1 MKSSTLHGALRA
13 SLILFLSW
21 LPLAAQ
27 QERIGR
33 PSASGPID
41 SSRTVVLRGNVSPK
55 IPRARDLGRV
65 DPSQKMSYITL
76 AFRRTAAQQ
85 AVLDRLLV
93 EMQDPSSPNF
103 HKWLSPEEFGQ
114 RFGPSANDIAQ
125 VSTWLKSQGL
135 TVEETARGRGWIIF
149 SGTAAQVEHAFQT
162 EVHAYQLDGERHV
175 AIATEP
181 SLPAALAPLVWGF
194 RGLDDFFVKPSVPHY
209 NPPNGNPVPNALVAG
224 DIQTIYDIT
233 PLYSNGIDGTG
244 QTVAVVGA
252 SDVYS
257 IDLQDFASGSGQP
270 APQVQTQL
278 AGADPGVTGAQGEA
292 DIDLQWLGAVAPN
305 ATIIFVVSDDPYVA
319 GQYAIDQNYA
329 PVLSMSFSSCEADAS
344 GVAPELTQALGQQ
357 ANAQGITW
365 LVATGD
371 QASAPCDRSGT
382 TGAMPSVASHGLSV
396 NFPATLPEVTA
407 VGGTMFN
414 EGGGNYWASQDFS
427 NNSSALSYIPEVAWN
442 ETAVDGVISGS
453 TGGVSTLFAK
463 PAWQTGPGVPN
474 DGQRD
479 VPDVALDAAAQH
491 DPYLIFTNGGTISY
505 DGGTSVATPI
515 FAGLVVLLNQYL
527 VKNGIQATPGLGNI
541 NPALYRLAQTTP
553 QSFHDITQGSNI
565 VPCQVGTPDCST
577 GSFGYSAG
585 PGYDLV
591 TGLGSVDAANLITNW
606 STPATTSSTGA
617 SVSVTANPSSLTV
630 EGTTVVT
637 ATVQGPNGSATPA
650 GSVSFV
656 AGTVALGT
664 QTLAGS
670 GNTATASVTVY
681 GSQLPV
687 GSDTI
692 TASYAGSSNLNSA
705 SGTVTVNVALP
716 PAAAA
721 VVPSFTPNPVYKEQT
736 DSLGYSWFFTV
747 TLTNMSNVAAT
758 LTGLTFAGTDIS
770 SAILPIFGSSALA
783 ADGTLQGAVGAS
795 VTTVPSTIPMVFSG
809 VDANNNQWSQQ
820 ISIPFYGPQTSASI
834 ALSSSPTVVEENPN
848 APADCAYLQQLDVQ
862 ERNGVGVNLTR
873 FTIGSHD
880 YTSEIQNWFESLRLA
895 PFGALEANICV
906 GDGFLTPP
914 ATLKYELDG
923 VDIHG
928 NDVVATGSALFKGP
942 ASNPGELL
950 VSSDLV
956 VLSLANSGASS
967 TSTTLDVVVPANQ
980 SWTVSVFPSNQT
992 TNWLVASPLS
1002 GSGPGQLT
1010 LTASGAGLANSAYI
1024 ADLAVQSL
1032 NTIPQ
1037 FIDVPVALL
1046 IGGSDN
1052 LSIAGVTNGAS
1063 FLVGAAPGMVLSVFG
1078 TNLAPSTQEASSV
1091 PLPLTLAGVSA
1102 TIDGVAAPLY
1112 FVSSGQLNIQ
1122 VPYETPAGTA
1132 LLAVNNNG
1140 QVTTWLFDVSFSY
1153 PGIFV
1158 DGNGNTVPYAS
1169 GKRGEVLTVFITGEG
1184 DVTPPLA
1191 TGASPKP
1198 GTSATELPTPVLKP
1212 QTLTIGGVPA
1222 KIDFIG
1228 IPPYLAGVTQVNFTV
1243 PNDAPLGLQPVAITI
1258 GTGISA
1264 PANFTVNP

>member
-1 MKSSTLHGALRA
+1 MKSSTLYRAQRA

-27 QERIGR
+27 QDRIGR
-33 PSASGPID
+33 PNASGPMD
-41 SSRTVVLRGNVSPK
+41 FSRTVVSPGNVSPK
-55 IPRARDLGRV
+55 IRRARDLGRV
-65 DPSQKMSYITL
+65 DPSAKMSYITL

-85 AVLDRLLV
+85 AVLNRLLV

-103 HKWLSPEEFGQ
+103 HKWLTPEEFGQ
-114 RFGPSANDIAQ
+114 RFGPSTNDLAQ
-125 VSTWLKSQGL
+125 VSEWLKSQGL
-135 TVEETARGRGWIIF
+135 TVEETARGRNWIIF
-149 SGTAAQVEHAFQT
+149 SGTAAQVEQAFHT
-162 EVHAYQLDGERHV
+162 EVHAYQLDGERHM

-181 SLPAALAPLVWGF
+181 SVPAALTPLVLGF
-194 RGLDDFFVKPSVPHY
+194 RGLDDFFVKPSTPHY
-209 NPPNGNPVPNALVAG
+209 NPPNGNPVPNALVPG

-233 PLYSNGIDGTG
+233 PLYSAGIDGTG
-244 QTVAVVGA
+244 QTAVVVGA

-257 IDLQDFASGSGQP
+257 TDLQDFRSASGLP
-270 APQVQTQL
+270 APQVTVQL

-292 DIDLQWLGAVAPN
+292 DIDLEWLGAVAPN
-305 ATIIFVVSDDPYVA
+305 ATIIFVEADDPYVA
-319 GQYAIDQNYA
+319 GQYAIDQNYGS
-329 PVLSMSFSSCEADAS
+329 VLSMSFSSCETDAS
-344 GVAPELTQALGQQ
+344 GVAPEITEALGQQ

-382 TGAMPSVASHGLSV
+382 TGAMPAVATHGLSV

-414 EGGGNYWASQDFS
+414 EGGGNYWASQNNS
-427 NNSSALSYIPEVAWN
+427 NGSSALSYIPEVAWN

-453 TGGVSTLFAK
+453 TGGVSTLFTK

-491 DPYLIFTNGGTISY
+491 DPYVIFTNGGTISY

-553 QSFHDITQGSNI
+553 QSFHDITQGNNI
-565 VPCQVGTPDCST
+565 APCQIGTPDCSS

-591 TGLGSVDAANLITNW
+591 TGLGSVDAANLITHW
-606 STPATTSSTGA
+606 STPATTTSTGS

-705 SGTVTVNVALP
+705 SGTVAVNVSLP
-716 PAAAA
+716 PAASA

-736 DSLGYSWFFTV
+736 DSQGFSWFFTV

-758 LTGLTFAGTDIS
+758 LTGLTFGGTDSS
-770 SAILPIFGSSALA
+770 SAILPIFGSSTLPAY
-783 ADGTLQGAVGAS
+783 GTLQGAVGAS
-795 VTTVPSTIPMVFSG
+795 VNSVPSTIPIVFSG

-820 ISIPFYGPQTSASI
+820 ISVPFFGPQTSASI
-834 ALSSSPTVVEENPN
+834 ALSSSPTVVEENPT

-906 GDGFLTPP
+906 GEGFLSPP

-942 ASNPGELL
+942 ASNAGELL
-950 VSSDLV
+950 VSSELV
-956 VLSLANSGASS
+956 LLGLANSGASP
-967 TSTTLDVVVPANQ
+967 TSSTLDVVVPANQ
-980 SWTVSVFPSNQT
+980 SWTVSVFPANET
-992 TNWLVASPLS
+992 TSWLVASPLS
-1002 GSGPGQLT
+1002 GSGPGQVT
-1010 LTASGAGLANSAYI
+1010 LTASGGLANGAYI

-1046 IGGSDN
+1046 IGASQN
-1052 LSIAGVTNGAS
+1052 LSVAGVTNGAS

-1078 TNLAPSTQEASSV
+1078 TNLAPSTQEASSF
-1091 PLPLTLAGVSA
+1091 PLPLTMAGVSA
-1102 TIDGVAAPLY
+1102 TINGVAAPLY

-1122 VPYETPAGTA
+1122 VPYETPAGVA

-1140 QVTTWLFDVSFSY
+1140 QVTTFLFQVSFSY

-1158 DGNGNTVPYAS
+1158 DGNGNTVPFAS
-1169 GKRGEVLTVFITGEG
+1169 GKRGQVLTLFITGEG

-1191 TGASPKP
+1191 TGASP
-1198 GTSATELPTPVLKP
+1198 TSSTPVAQFPVPVLKP
-1212 QTLTIGGVPA
+1212 QTLSIGGVEA
-1222 KIDFIG
+1222 TIDFIG
-1228 IPPYLAGVTQVNFTV
+1228 IPPGLAGVTQVNFTV
-1243 PNDAPLGLQPVAITI
+1243 PKNAPLGLQPVVITI
-1258 GTGISA
+1258 GTAVSA
-1264 PANFTVNP
+1264 TANFTVNP